1 MRTSAQ
7 IGEGVRC
14 RSEDGH
20 YPAELPSRA
29 PPSRHVH
36 HVANET
42 VPAQAAALALRSAL
56 ETGWHSLKSII
67 SVSAVFPALRLTKPV
82 PISFP
87 MKYHL

>member
-67 SVSAVFPALRLTKPV
+67 SVSGSSQRSA
-82 PISFP
+82 
-87 MKYHL
+87 